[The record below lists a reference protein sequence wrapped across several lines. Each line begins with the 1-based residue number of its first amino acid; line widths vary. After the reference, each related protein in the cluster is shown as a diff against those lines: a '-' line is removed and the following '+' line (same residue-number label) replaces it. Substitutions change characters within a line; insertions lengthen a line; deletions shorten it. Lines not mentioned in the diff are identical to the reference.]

1 MTIFRGPP
9 TPYIPD
15 DLTIPQFILDSH
27 HPTRPVR
34 PHGIPWLI
42 DDVTGTK
49 VGFDELRARS
59 NGLANALKIQYG
71 IGEND
76 VDYPVLVWA
85 AHRLGATVSTANPS
99 YTTDE
104 LVYQLQISGSNII
117 FAHPGSLEIAAE
129 AATKAGI
136 PQDRVIVLDSVP
148 GSPHKTVPEMVS
160 FGLRQ
165 PVSFVERRLEAG
177 EAKTKL
183 AFLCFSSGTTGKP
196 KAVAISHFAVI
207 ANVVQLAVHHKIDDP
222 TIPPEQARFAVG
234 DVCTAVLPFFHI
246 YGLIVNLHFALFCA
260 MSIVVIPKFNFTDF
274 LGSIVRYRITDLMIV
289 PPMLVL
295 ISKHPAV
302 KNYDL
307 SHVKATWSGAAPL
320 SIELTLQVSKVLRNA
335 IVGQGYGMTET
346 ATAVTLMPVPQRLGN
361 GSVGT
366 LMPGCAAKVIKQD
379 GTLGG
384 VGDLGEL
391 VITGPNMALRYHNNE
406 QATKETFVDGYDFFT
421 QCHILFVLIPFRW
434 VHTGDEVYFDA
445 KGEMFVVDR
454 LKELIKVR
462 GFQVPPAELEG
473 HLLGHPYVAD
483 VAVIPLPDDYSGEI
497 PMAYVVPSADI
508 AARVKDPKEAEKVK
522 AEIIKYVADNKVKY
536 KWLAGGVEF
545 IDVIPKNPSGKL
557 LRRIL
562 RDKARADRAVK
573 AKL

>member
-34 PHGIPWLI
+34 PHGTPWLI

-49 VGFDELRARS
+49 VGFEELRARS
-59 NGLANALKIQYG
+59 NGLANALKIQYS

-76 VDYPVLVWA
+76 VVCVFSSNHVDYPVLVWA

-99 YTTDE
+99 YTADE
-104 LVYQLQISGSNII
+104 LVYQLQISGSTII
-117 FAHPGSLEIAAE
+117 FAHPGSLGIAAE
-129 AATKAGI
+129 AATMAGI
-136 PQDRVIVLDSVP
+136 PQDRVIVLDSAP
-148 GSPHKTVPEMVS
+148 GSPYKTVPEMIK

-165 PVSFVERRLEAG
+165 PVSFVERRLKAG

-207 ANVVQLAVHHKIDDP
+207 ANVVQVAVHHAINDP
-222 TIPPEQARFAVG
+222 TIPPEEARFAVG
-234 DVCTAVLPFFHI
+234 GVCTAVLPFFHI

-274 LGSIVRYRITDLMIV
+274 LGSVVRYRITDLMIV

-320 SIELTLQVSKVLRNA
+320 SIELTLQVSKVLTNA
-335 IVGQGYGMTET
+335 IVSQGYGMTET
-346 ATAVTLMPVPQRLGN
+346 ATVVTSMLSSQRLGN
-361 GSVGT
+361 GSVGI

-384 VGDLGEL
+384 VGELGEL

-406 QATKETFVDGYDFFT
+406 QATKETFVDG
-421 QCHILFVLIPFRW
+421 W
-434 VHTGDEVYFDA
+434 VHTGDEVYFDE

-483 VAVIPLPDDYSGEI
+483 VAVIPLLDDYSGEI
-497 PMAYVVPSADI
+497 PMAYVVPSTDVAV
-508 AARVKDPKEAEKVK
+508 RVQDHKEAEKVK

-536 KWLAGGVEF
+536 KRLDGGVEF
-545 IDVIPKNPSGKL
+545 IDVIPKSPSGKL

-562 RDKARADRAVK
+562 RDKARADRAVR